1 MFWPALKKQ
10 ADVAGMSQRR
20 PDHGED
26 DMSALARLMIAA
38 AWSAGAA
45 GLGPAAASAAEAA
58 GGATTAPRTETAK
71 ALAPENIAERIARY
85 RTAEVTLTLTGADGK
100 PLAGKAVSVRMV
112 RHRFLFGC
120 NAFKLDA
127 SDESKAQRDYRSRFA
142 GLLNFATLPFYWG
155 RYEPRPGQTNAS
167 RVEAMARWCRD
178 NGIRTKGHPLCWHQV
193 CPRWAMDMD
202 PNEVRKLQ
210 IARIT
215 REVKGFAGLIDT
227 WDVVNE
233 AVVMPNFNR
242 DANPISKLCR
252 KLGQAELIK
261 ETFAAARAAN
271 ASATLL
277 LNDYDTSPK
286 YERLIEECLK
296 AGAAIDVIG
305 IQSHMHGGYRGA
317 AWAWE
322 TCERFARF
330 NKPLNF
336 TELTITSGLE
346 RKDIRW
352 QGPSHTD
359 WPTTP
364 EGEARQ
370 ARQVEEFYTV
380 LFSHPAVQAI
390 TWWDFSDDRAWL
402 GAPAGLVR
410 KDMTPKPAYEALLKL
425 VKDKW
430 WTAPQ
435 TLTTDAAGR
444 VRFTGYLGDYEA
456 TCGQAKAAFSLDKP
470 GTAAVTLRPQ

>member
-1 MFWPALKKQ
+1 MFPA
-10 ADVAGMSQRR
+10 G
-20 PDHGED
+20 
-26 DMSALARLMIAA
+26 
-38 AWSAGAA
+38 
-45 GLGPAAASAAEAA
+45 ASAAEAA
-58 GGATTAPRTETAK
+58 GEAETQK
-71 ALAPENIAERIARY
+71 ALAPENIAARIARY
-85 RTAEVTLTLTGADGK
+85 RTAEVTLTLTDADGR

-127 SDESKAQRDYRSRFA
+127 SDDSKAQRDYRERFA

-155 RYEPRPGQTNAS
+155 RYESQPGRTDAP

-210 IARIT
+210 AARIT

-242 DANPISKLCR
+242 DTNPISRLCR
-252 KLGQAELIK
+252 RLGQAELIK
-261 ETFAAARAAN
+261 ETFAAARSAN
-271 ASATLL
+271 PKATLL

-296 AGAAIDVIG
+296 AGATIDVIG

-317 AWAWE
+317 AWAWQ

-330 NKPLNF
+330 SKPLNW
-336 TELTITSGLE
+336 TETTIQSG
-346 RKDIRW
+346 RMRTDMRW
-352 QGPSHTD
+352 SGRPFDD

-370 ARQVEEFYTV
+370 AREVEEFYTV
-380 LFSHPAVQAI
+380 LFSHPAVQAV

-425 VKDKW
+425 VKGKW
-430 WTAPQ
+430 WTAPLE
-435 TLTTDAAGR
+435 LTSDSAGQ
-444 VRFTGYLGDYEA
+444 VRFHGYLGDYA
-456 TCGQAKAAFSLDKP
+456 AKCGQAKAAFSLDKP
-470 GTAAVTLRPQ
+470 GTAAVTLRPR

>member
-1 MFWPALKKQ
+1 MI
-10 ADVAGMSQRR
+10 VAGW
-20 PDHGED
+20 
-26 DMSALARLMIAA
+26 LA
-38 AWSAGAA
+38 G
-45 GLGPAAASAAEAA
+45 ASAAEAA
-58 GGATTAPRTETAK
+58 GGAQTQQ
-71 ALAPENIAERIARY
+71 ALAPDKIAERIAAC

-120 NAFKLDA
+120 NGFRIDP
-127 SDESKAQRDYRSRFA
+127 SDDSRAQRDYRERFA

-155 RYEPRPGQTNAS
+155 RYEPRPGQTDAP

-178 NGIRTKGHPLCWHQV
+178 NGIRPKGHPLCWHQV
-193 CPRWAMDMD
+193 CPKWAMDMD

-210 IARIT
+210 FARIT
-215 REVKGFAGLIDT
+215 REVKGFTGLIDT

-233 AVVMPNFNR
+233 AVVMPNFDR
-242 DANPISKLCR
+242 DTNPVSKLCR
-252 KLGQAELIK
+252 KIGQVELIK
-261 ETFAAARAAN
+261 ETFGAARAAN
-271 ASATLL
+271 PSAVLL

-296 AGAAIDVIG
+296 AGIPIDVIG
-305 IQSHMHGGYRGA
+305 IQSHMHAGYRGA

-346 RKDIRW
+346 RRDIRW
-352 QGPSHTD
+352 QGPAHAD

-370 ARQVEEFYTV
+370 AKQVEEFYTV

-390 TWWDFSDDRAWL
+390 TWWDFSDDHAWL

-425 VKDKW
+425 VKGKW
-430 WTAPQ
+430 WTPPQ
-435 TLTTDAAGR
+435 ELTTDSAGQ
-444 VRFTGYLGDYEA
+444 VRFRGYLGDYEA
-456 TCGQAKAAFSLDKP
+456 GYGAAKAAFSLDKP
-470 GTAAVTLRPQ
+470 GSAAVTLRPR

>member
-1 MFWPALKKQ
+1 MN
-10 ADVAGMSQRR
+10 
-20 PDHGED
+20 
-26 DMSALARLMIAA
+26 ALARLMIVA
-38 AWSAGAA
+38 AWSVGSA
-45 GLGPAAASAAEAA
+45 GLVPAGASAAEAS
-58 GGATTAPRTETAK
+58 GGAQTQE
-71 ALAPENIAERIARY
+71 ALSAEKIAERIARY
-85 RTAEVTLTLTGADGK
+85 RTAEVTLTLTGADGR

-120 NAFKLDA
+120 NGFQTNP
-127 SDESKAQRDYRSRFA
+127 SDDSKAQRDYRERFA
-142 GLLNFATLPFYWG
+142 ALLNFATLPFYWG
-155 RYEPRPGQTNAS
+155 RYEPRPGQTDAP

-178 NGIRTKGHPLCWHQV
+178 NGIRTKGHPLCWQQV
-193 CPRWAMDMD
+193 CPKWALDMD

-233 AVVMPNFNR
+233 AVVMPNFTR
-242 DANPISKLCR
+242 GPSSIPALCR
-252 KLGQAELIK
+252 KLGQVGLIK

-296 AGAAIDVIG
+296 ADAPIDVIG
-305 IQSHMHGGYRGA
+305 IQSHMHSGYRGA
-317 AWAWE
+317 EWAWE

-330 NKPLNF
+330 SKPLHF
-336 TELTITSGLE
+336 TEVTITSGLDRE

-352 QGPSHTD
+352 QGPPHTD
-359 WPTTP
+359 WPTAP

-370 ARQVEEFYTV
+370 AREVEEFYTV
-380 LFSHPAVQAI
+380 LFSHPAVQAV
-390 TWWDFSDDRAWL
+390 TWWDFSDDHAWL

-425 VKDKW
+425 VKGKW
-430 WTAPQ
+430 WMPPQ
-435 TLTTDAAGR
+435 TLTTDSAGQ
-444 VRFTGYLGDYEA
+444 VRFRGYLGD
-456 TCGQAKAAFSLDKP
+456 GNVAASI
-470 GTAAVTLRPQ
+470 TAS

>member
-1 MFWPALKKQ
+1 MN
-10 ADVAGMSQRR
+10 
-20 PDHGED
+20 
-26 DMSALARLMIAA
+26 ALARLMIV
-38 AWSAGAA
+38 AGWLVVAA
-45 GLGPAAASAAEAA
+45 GLVPAGASAAEAA
-58 GGATTAPRTETAK
+58 GGAQTQE
-71 ALAPENIAERIARY
+71 ALAPDKIAERIAAC

-100 PLAGKAVSVRMV
+100 PLAGKAVNVRMV

-120 NAFKLDA
+120 NGFKINP
-127 SDESKAQRDYRSRFA
+127 SDDSKAQRDYRERFA

-155 RYEPRPGQTNAS
+155 RYEPRLGQTDAPH
-167 RVEAMARWCRD
+167 VEAMARWCRD
-178 NGIRTKGHPLCWHQV
+178 NGINTKGHPLCWHQV
-193 CPRWAMDMD
+193 CPKWAADMD

-210 IARIT
+210 LARIT
-215 REVKGFAGLIDT
+215 REVKGFAGLIDK

-233 AVVMPNFNR
+233 AVVMPNFER
-242 DANPISKLCR
+242 DTNPISKICR
-252 KLGQAELIK
+252 KIGQVEIIK
-261 ETFAAARAAN
+261 ETFGAARAAN
-271 ASATLL
+271 PSAVLL

-305 IQSHMHGGYRGA
+305 IQSHMHAGYRGA

-322 TCERFARF
+322 ACERFARF
-330 NKPLNF
+330 SKPLNF
-336 TELTITSGLE
+336 TELTITSGADSE
-346 RKDIRW
+346 RKTVRW
-352 QGPSHTD
+352 EGPNYTD

-425 VKDKW
+425 VKGKW
-430 WTAPQ
+430 WTPPQ
-435 TLTTDAAGR
+435 DLTTDSAGQ
-444 VRFTGYLGDYEA
+444 VRFRGYLGDYEA
-456 TCGQAKAAFSLDKP
+456 SWGGAKAAFQLDKP
-470 GTAAVTLRPQ
+470 GTAAATLRPR